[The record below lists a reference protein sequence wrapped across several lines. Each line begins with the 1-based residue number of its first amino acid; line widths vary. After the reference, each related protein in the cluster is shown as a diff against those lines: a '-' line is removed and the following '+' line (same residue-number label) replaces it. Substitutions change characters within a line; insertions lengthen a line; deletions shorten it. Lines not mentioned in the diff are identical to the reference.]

1 MLEAS
6 SKCLILKYKFMKKS
20 KKYFVFGDHCTRG
33 KTKLQWRHVCLMCVI
48 LLMLPFVGRAQQ
60 QKVSVRVNKAGH
72 LAARDADHARGDGGC
87 CLETSVSGES
97 IRVHL

>member
-60 QKVSVRVNKAGH
+60 QKVSVRVNKAGVQEVFRQIKEQAGLKECKIGRAH
-72 LAARDADHARGDGGC
+72 
-87 CLETSVSGES
+87 V
-97 IRVHL
+97 

>member
-1 MLEAS
+1 
-6 SKCLILKYKFMKKS
+6 
-20 KKYFVFGDHCTRG
+20 
-33 KTKLQWRHVCLMCVI
+33 MCVI

-60 QKVSVRVNKAGH
+60 QKVSVRVNKAGVQEVFRQIKEQAGLNFVYDKAQGGH